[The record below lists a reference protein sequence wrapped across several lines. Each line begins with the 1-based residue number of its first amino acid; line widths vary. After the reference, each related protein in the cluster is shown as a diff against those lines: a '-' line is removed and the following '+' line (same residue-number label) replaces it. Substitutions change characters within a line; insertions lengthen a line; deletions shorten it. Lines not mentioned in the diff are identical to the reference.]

1 MGRQRPRR
9 AHPSAVRVMTL
20 IILVLRCTADLLQG
34 PESRDLDARA
44 VVGRPVW
51 ARCSVGVAP
60 RTRARSIRYYGNS
73 VCPLSIRVVEAKK
86 KERRRKYKGFVV
98 MEFFSG
104 FVVIEVFFGFC
115 GKGARAFRDVNE
127 RAIAGP

>member
-1 MGRQRPRR
+1 
-9 AHPSAVRVMTL
+9 MTL
-20 IILVLRCTADLLQG
+20 IILVLRCAADLLQG
-34 PESRDLDARA
+34 PGSRDLDARA

-60 RTRARSIRYYGNS
+60 RTRARSIRYYSNS

-86 KERRRKYKGFVV
+86 KKRRRKCKGFCGFG
-98 MEFFSG
+98 FFFG
-104 FVVIEVFFGFC
+104 FCGYGVFFGFC
-115 GKGARAFRDVNE
+115 EKGTRAFRDVNE